1 MLKTVDAIPE
11 ACLLCKREM
20 LEFVPTTDKRYALI
34 CLKSRCPA
42 AKRLDKV
49 IISPDAKDALTAQ
62 NMASGRVYDD

>member
-1 MLKTVDAIPE
+1 MSKTVDAIPE

-34 CLKSRCPA
+34 CLKSRCPV

-49 IISPDAKDALTAQ
+49 DYIP
-62 NMASGRVYDD
+62 